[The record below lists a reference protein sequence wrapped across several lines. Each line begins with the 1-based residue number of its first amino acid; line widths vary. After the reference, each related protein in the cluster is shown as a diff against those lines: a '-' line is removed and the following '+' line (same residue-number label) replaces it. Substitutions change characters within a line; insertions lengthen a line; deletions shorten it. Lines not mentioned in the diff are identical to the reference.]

1 MYNVIV
7 KMSLNR
13 VMEVPIKEELF
24 PVDRIRKSSTD
35 EEAINGV
42 L

>member
-13 VMEVPIKEELF
+13 VMEVQIKEELF
-24 PVDRIRKSSTD
+24 PVDRVRKSSMD
-35 EEAINGV
+35 EEAINGA